1 MKLLK
6 GSKTEANIIA
16 AYAGESQARNNYT
29 FFAAKAS
36 QDGYEQI
43 ARIFTE
49 TANNEKEHAEIW
61 FKLLQSGMPDTCDN
75 LKSAAEGEQYEHESM
90 YPQFAKEA
98 KEEGFDKIAALF
110 ELVGKIE
117 KEHMERY
124 RTLEQNIKEQKVFKR
139 DPQTTWICMNCG
151 HTYVGPEPP
160 KTCPVCGKPQGWSE
174 IKAENY

>member
-6 GSKTEANIIA
+6 GSKTEANLIA

-90 YPQFAKEA
+90 YPQYAWSCSVLHCRSQKFLP
-98 KEEGFDKIAALF
+98 GNLQLPALQ
-110 ELVGKIE
+110 
-117 KEHMERY
+117 Y
-124 RTLEQNIKEQKVFKR
+124 R
-139 DPQTTWICMNCG
+139 
-151 HTYVGPEPP
+151 
-160 KTCPVCGKPQGWSE
+160 
-174 IKAENY
+174 

>member
-6 GSKTEANIIA
+6 GSKTEANLIA
-16 AYAGESQARNNYT
+16 AYAGESQARNNFT

-124 RTLEQNIKEQKVFKR
+124 RTLGQRIPPATR
-139 DPQTTWICMNCG
+139 ICMNCG